1 MAENDREIIFQEGN
15 FRVVF
20 VPKFLRT
27 GQGERWAYDLIWE
40 ASSRTDAMGAP
51 VWEPTNKRQSLRE
64 ARNYNDWRN
73 VKTLVDRVFWFLARK
88 MHGQDG
94 GGGDGSGD
102 NSSEIDEQAKQIAAE
117 FLGYDN
123 ETAIDED
130 AKKLFWKLCDAV
142 KNGIHEAV
150 QKERDEIIK
159 MAENRKLDKMAD
171 AIRERSKL
179 DVR

>member
-40 ASSRTDAMGAP
+40 ASNRTDAMGAP

-73 VKTLVDRVFWFLARK
+73 VKILVDRVFWFLVRK
-88 MHGQDG
+88 MHGQG
-94 GGGDGSGD
+94 GGGDGSRV
-102 NSSEIDEQAKQIAAE
+102 NSDGIDEQAKQVTVE
-117 FLGYDN
+117 FLGYDDN
-123 ETAIDED
+123 TAIDDD
-130 AKKLFWKLCDAV
+130 AKALYWKLHDLIKKGITDAV
-142 KNGIHEAV
+142 
-150 QKERDEIIK
+150 QQERNEIIK
-159 MAENRKLDKMAD
+159 MAENRRLFKMAD

-179 DVR
+179 DVQ